1 MTQRRAAAHPTRS
14 IPMRISRLFVFA
26 GLLAFAFAVQA
37 APVTY
42 TMDPNHTQVLFTWNH
57 FGFSNPTANFNQV
70 KGTVVYDAADPG
82 KSSVEVSMP
91 LAGLDTHVPALDAH
105 LKEADFF
112 DAAKD
117 PVVTFRSTRVE
128 AAGPGKLKV
137 TGDLTVH
144 GVTRPVTLD
153 VTINKAGTQ
162 PAWKAQAVGF
172 DATATLKRSDFG
184 VSRYVPMVS
193 DEIRIHI
200 TTEAI
205 EAAAYKAKTA
215 G

>member
-1 MTQRRAAAHPTRS
+1 
-14 IPMRISRLFVFA
+14 MRIPRLFVFA
-26 GLLAFAFAVQA
+26 SLLATALAVQA

-70 KGTVVYDAADPG
+70 QGTLVYDAADPA

-112 DAAKD
+112 DAAKY

-137 TGDLTVH
+137 VGDLTVH

-153 VTINKAGTQ
+153 VTINKVGTQ
-162 PAWKAQAVGF
+162 PMWKAAAVGF

-184 VSRYVPMVS
+184 VSQYVPMVS
-193 DEIRIHI
+193 DQIRIHI

-205 EAAAYKAKTA
+205 EAATYKAKTA